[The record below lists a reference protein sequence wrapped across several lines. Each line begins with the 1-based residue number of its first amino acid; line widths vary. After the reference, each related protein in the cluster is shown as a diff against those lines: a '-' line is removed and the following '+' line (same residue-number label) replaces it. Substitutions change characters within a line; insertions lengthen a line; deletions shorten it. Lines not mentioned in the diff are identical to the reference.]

1 LFDALPEVDFP
12 TYLSTF
18 TSRQFPQRV
27 ILTYPEYATNLSDIL
42 KDTPNQVVESYLVI
56 QAALALS
63 PLLGMNTEA
72 WQAQRTL
79 LEALTGIKKGA
90 VDDRG
95 EFCVGKVEETL
106 GFAAGRFFVK
116 ETFGGD
122 SRAKGTKII
131 TDIVDAF
138 KVSLRNIDWMDV
150 KSANAAGEKVNEFVI

>member
-1 LFDALPEVDFP
+1 M
-12 TYLSTF
+12 
-18 TSRQFPQRV
+18 
-27 ILTYPEYATNLSDIL
+27 
-42 KDTPNQVVESYLVI
+42 I

-79 LEALTGIKKGA
+79 LEALTGVKKGA
-90 VDDRG
+90 VGDRG

-116 ETFGGD
+116 QTFGGD
-122 SRAKGTKII
+122 SRAKGTKTI

-150 KSANAAGEKVNEFVI
+150 KSANAAAEKVNEPVL

>member
-1 LFDALPEVDFP
+1 MFDALPEVDFP
-12 TYLSTF
+12 AYLSTF
-18 TSRQFPQRV
+18 TPRFSQRV

-42 KDTPNQVVESYLVI
+42 KDTPNHVVESYLVM

-90 VDDRG
+90 VGDRG

-106 GFAAGRFFVK
+106 GFAAGRFFIK
-116 ETFGGD
+116 QTFGGD

-138 KVSLRNIDWMDV
+138 KVSLRDIDWMDV
-150 KSANAAGEKVNEFVI
+150 KSANAAAEKVNVPVI